1 MNNFLLA
8 DDHGIVR
15 SGIKALLK
23 EHFKIDKI
31 DEAEDENEIMQRVKG
46 FEYDLI
52 LLDIN
57 IPGTDF
63 PRLMD
68 WLNTVSPDTRVL
80 VFSMHP
86 ENIYGVRCLQL
97 GAWGYLRKTASDEE
111 IITAIRRVLEGRKYI
126 SPIVAE
132 LLSQKADKKK
142 MTNPFHNLSSRELEI
157 ASLLNKGK
165 SLPEICTVLN
175 IGYSTVN
182 TYKRRLFEK
191 LMVPNVLSLS
201 RLMQTFN
208 FEC

>member
-23 EHFKIDKI
+23 EHFNADKS
-31 DEAEDENEIMQRVKG
+31 DEAEDENEVMQRVKG
-46 FEYDLI
+46 FDYDLI

-57 IPGTDF
+57 MPGTDF

-68 WLNTVSPDTRVL
+68 WLNRVSPDTRVL

-111 IITAIRRVLEGRKYI
+111 IIIAIRRVLEGRKYI

-132 LLSQKADKKK
+132 LLSQKTDKKK
-142 MTNPFHNLSSRELEI
+142 MSNPFHNLSSRELEI